1 MLVKLIPGLEK
12 YAMDSSTVTLLFLV
26 VLASIVIKDI
36 FEQKKLLKEYEAF
49 WIYHIISAIL
59 LIGIALSPDI
69 TSDLFMILEL
79 LCCVKLGARQY
90 ELNKKS
96 RNRMGSCTIY
106 ILILPD
112 NTVIVEK
119 PMYENEMQ
127 LSGCIF
133 YNPESKKYETYGS
146 VSDETL
152 ANVRNDDP
160 RLYKKIMD
168 NEPVDAQDCPLSCL
182 WESNIP
188 KEHDEL
194 QQYIIEEFVYLY
206 SDQLIEL
213 GEYMDKE
220 TNIIFQLY
228 GKRNDTVSI
237 TLDEYFSALPIN
249 EIMDKIKAELDKQS
263 SEKAHRL

>member
-12 YAMDSSTVTLLFLV
+12 YAMDSSNVTLLLLV
-26 VLASIVIKDI
+26 VLATIVIKDI

-49 WIYHIISAIL
+49 WIYPIISAIL

-69 TSDLFMILEL
+69 VSDLFMILEL
-79 LCCVKLGARQY
+79 FYSVKMGALQY

-133 YNPESKKYETYGS
+133 YNPESKKYETYGT
-146 VSDETL
+146 VSDKTIT
-152 ANVRNDDP
+152 NVRDNEP
-160 RLYKKIMD
+160 ELYKKIVN
-168 NEPVDAQDCPLSCL
+168 NEPVNAQDCPLSCV

-194 QQYIIEEFVYLY
+194 LQYIIAECIPLYYEQLTEYCKYLDEE
-206 SDQLIEL
+206 S
-213 GEYMDKE
+213 K
-220 TNIIFQLY
+220 IIFQLY
-228 GKRNDTVSI
+228 GKRKEEVNISYDKF
-237 TLDEYFSALPIN
+237 FSALSMETN
-249 EIMDKIKAELDKQS
+249 NLLERFDAEENNKD
-263 SEKAHRL
+263 

>member
-12 YAMDSSTVTLLFLV
+12 YAMDSSNVTLLLLV
-26 VLASIVIKDI
+26 VLATIVIKDI

-49 WIYHIISAIL
+49 WIYPIISAIL

-69 TSDLFMILEL
+69 VSDLFMILEL
-79 LCCVKLGARQY
+79 FYSVKTGALQY

-133 YNPESKKYETYGS
+133 YNPESKKYETYGT
-146 VSDETL
+146 VSDKTITMRRI
-152 ANVRNDDP
+152 V
-160 RLYKKIMD
+160 LYHVYG
-168 NEPVDAQDCPLSCL
+168 N
-182 WESNIP
+182 NIP

-194 QQYIIEEFVYLY
+194 LQYIIEECVYLY
-206 SDQLIEL
+206 SDQLIEF

-228 GKRNDTVSI
+228 GKRNDAVSI

-249 EIMDKIKAELDKQS
+249 EIIDKIKAELDKQS
-263 SEKAHRL
+263 SEKDA